1 MKRLL
6 LILLLL
12 LQACA
17 TSMSP
22 SVFIEE
28 FPKATKSKYIDKVTS
43 ENAVTTENCNLLVE
57 NRKYVAPIGFTAN
70 DDVSNGAIGVD
81 EWVSADKG
89 NAYTINNFEWV
100 SIGDQGVAQL
110 IIYFNT
116 LLCK

>member
-1 MKRLL
+1 MKQLL

-28 FPKATKSKYIDKVTS
+28 FPKATKSKYIHKATYESV
-43 ENAVTTENCNLLVE
+43 ATTGNCNILVE
-57 NRKYVAPIGFTAN
+57 NRKYIAPIGFTVKG
-70 DDVSNGAIGVD
+70 DVSNGASGVD
-81 EWVSADKG
+81 EWVFADKG

-100 SIGDQGVAQL
+100 SIGDQGVTQL